1 MARLTLS
8 EFLNNRSL
16 LAIKVSS
23 SDLGGFFRK
32 AITIPLH
39 TVGLALFHDGTS
51 VLFQEAQEVAGRFDL
66 VLAKRGEIHL
76 KLAFPELRTSDGL
89 SIAASCVPS
98 VRSVLLTAVR

>member
-51 VLFQEAQEVAGRFDL
+51 
-66 VLAKRGEIHL
+66 
-76 KLAFPELRTSDGL
+76 
-89 SIAASCVPS
+89 AARSGKES
-98 VRSVLLTAVR
+98 VTPIV